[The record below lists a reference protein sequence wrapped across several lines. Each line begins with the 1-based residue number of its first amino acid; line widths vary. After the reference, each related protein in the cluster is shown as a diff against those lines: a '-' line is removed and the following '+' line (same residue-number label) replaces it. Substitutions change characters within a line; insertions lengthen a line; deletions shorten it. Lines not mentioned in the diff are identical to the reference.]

1 LLAVPVGTVLLVLLA
16 TAVPARVATRSPA
29 VEALR
34 LE

>member
-1 LLAVPVGTVLLVLLA
+1 VPVVTVLLVVVA
-16 TAVPARVATRSPA
+16 TSIPARVATRSPA